1 MSLIHR
7 IADRPRRISH
17 RCRGIFCMLIA
28 LLGLGTALH
37 AQRIEAPPRLQPTA
51 DALTSLQKCGQ
62 NIAKSAPQVSAQLLK
77 AQNLLTHGLLIGWNN
92 PSGDFAAVAPPKEY
106 VEELATE
113 AAWCLK
119 VANILNTEPARKADA
134 EKVLVS
140 ITNDVIMKVEDCRE
154 WGMGRMVPVTANT
167 IKNGKPDAGWTVM
180 YKWMSIGGLGSV
192 EMSFPQV
199 STPTAKSLPPG
210 MYSIYATKQSGNGVT
225 KTEPIS
231 CAAYQKEKVQCEIP
245 VP

>member
-1 MSLIHR
+1 MYMTHP
-7 IADRPRRISH
+7 IADWPNRIWH
-17 RCRGIFCMLIA
+17 LCRATLCLLIA
-28 LLGLGTALH
+28 VLDLGFALQ
-37 AQRIEAPPRLQPTA
+37 AQRIDAPHRLQPTA

-62 NIAKSAPQVSAQLLK
+62 NIAQRAPQISTQLLK

-92 PSGDFAAVAPPKEY
+92 KTGDFAAVPPPKEY

-113 AAWCLK
+113 GDWCLK
-119 VANILNTEPARKADA
+119 VANILNTEPAKKAEA

-140 ITNDVIMKVEDCRE
+140 ITNDLIMKVEDCRE
-154 WGMGRMVPVTANT
+154 WGMGRMVSVTANT

-210 MYSIYATKQSGNGVT
+210 MYSIYATRQSGNSVT
-225 KTEPIS
+225 KTEPIA